1 LFSIFLG
8 VLMALAQPA
17 AAAEVLQVPSPT
29 LVIVGDRNRSYA
41 VELACV
47 AIPPGQHQ
55 EALDWLRQ
63 ALPRHSAV
71 NLRPTASQD
80 GQLQAHLSTLTTKA
94 EPGRDVGAAM
104 VAAGL
109 ATALPCS

>member
-1 LFSIFLG
+1 
-8 VLMALAQPA
+8 MALAQPA

-29 LVIVGDRNRSYA
+29 VVIVGDRNRSYA

-47 AIPPGQHQ
+47 AIPPGQQQ
-55 EALDWLRQ
+55 EALNWLKQ

-71 NLRPTASQD
+71 NLRPTASKD
-80 GQLQAHLSTLTTKA
+80 GQLKAHLSTLTTKS
-94 EPGRDVGAAM
+94 EPGLDVGAAM

-109 ATALPCS
+109 ATALPCG